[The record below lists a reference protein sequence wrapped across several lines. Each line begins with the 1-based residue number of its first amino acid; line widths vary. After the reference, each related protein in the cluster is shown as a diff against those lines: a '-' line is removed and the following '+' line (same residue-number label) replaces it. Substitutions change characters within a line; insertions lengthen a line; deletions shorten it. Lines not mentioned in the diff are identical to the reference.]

1 MNKIFFKFALALVLL
16 LNTAIFI
23 LFFPGLIEVVE
34 VYLYPL
40 FFAYFIFDSFS
51 VILPVY
57 NDAIYSG
64 KMQKRLYKEV
74 PNYDNKKLMEMVRKN
89 NKIALLVFVL
99 YGLGVAFFGLSY
111 IHFDWL
117 DEKFIYFI
125 FFALNFADY
134 FCIMLWCPFRS
145 LFFKN
150 SCCNTCRISNWDR
163 IMKFSILIFIPNIYT
178 ITIFILG
185 VGIFV
190 YWEIHHWKHPERF
203 YRISNET
210 LWCTNCDK
218 VTCGKKHRFE
228 NKKD

>member
-1 MNKIFFKFALALVLL
+1 MNKIFFKFALSLVLL
-16 LNTAIFI
+16 LNTAVFLI
-23 LFFPGLIEVVE
+23 FFPNLIDVVE
-34 VYLYPL
+34 QYLYPL
-40 FFAYFIFDSFS
+40 FFVYFIVDSFS
-51 VILPVY
+51 VILPVF

-64 KMQKRLYKEV
+64 KMQERLYKPVVE
-74 PNYDNKKLMEMVRKN
+74 YDKEKLRIFTKKS

-99 YGLGVAFFGLSY
+99 YSLGIITLGLSY

-117 DEKFIYFI
+117 DKKFIYLI
-125 FFALNFADY
+125 FFGLNFADY

-185 VGIFV
+185 IGIFL
-190 YWEIHHWKHPERF
+190 YWEYHHLVHPERF

-218 VTCGKKHRFE
+218 VTCGNKNKNIDKKE
-228 NKKD
+228 